1 MTDLEVAADIDLADL
16 GDLVERLT
24 KIARAN
30 GVAAMSVVH
39 GTLSVDLSL
48 APLTV
53 PTEQSSARSAEP
65 AIILTSPPSAEL
77 TDVITAPMVGTFY
90 TGSKPG
96 EPVFVD
102 AGDRVEI
109 GQTIGII
116 EAMKIMNE
124 IPSEV
129 DCLVLEVLV
138 TNGQAVEYGTPLFR
152 IVLDAGD
159 EA

>member
-1 MTDLEVAADIDLADL
+1 MTDSDSARDVDLADL

-30 GVAAMSVVH
+30 GVATMSVAA
-39 GTLSVDLSL
+39 GSLSVDLSL
-48 APLTV
+48 IPTPSAGAALTTHAP
-53 PTEQSSARSAEP
+53 EA
-65 AIILTSPPSAEL
+65 AIILTSPPSADL

-90 TGSKPG
+90 TGGKPG
-96 EPVFVD
+96 EPPFVQ
-102 AGDRVEI
+102 AGDRVEV

-129 DCLVLEVLV
+129 ACIVLEVLV

-152 IVLDAGD
+152 VAPDAG
-159 EA
+159 E

>member
-1 MTDLEVAADIDLADL
+1 MTDTETPVDLDLADL
-16 GDLVERLT
+16 SDLVERLA

-30 GVAAMSVVH
+30 GVAAMSVAH
-39 GTLSVDLSL
+39 GSLSVDLSL
-48 APLTV
+48 VPLVV
-53 PTEQSSARSAEP
+53 PTDQSSIRSPEP
-65 AIILTSPPSAEL
+65 AIILTSPPSKEL

-90 TGSKPG
+90 TGRKPG
-96 EPVFVD
+96 EPVFVE
-102 AGDRVEI
+102 AGDRVEV

-138 TNGQAVEYGTPLFR
+138 TNGQAVEYGTPLLR
-152 IVLDAGD
+152 IVPDAG
-159 EA
+159 E

>member
-1 MTDLEVAADIDLADL
+1 MTETGAAVDLAEL

-24 KIARAN
+24 KIARVN
-30 GVAAMSVVH
+30 GVATMSVAA
-39 GTLSVDLSL
+39 GSLSVDLSL
-48 APLTV
+48 VPALAAADLQAPLA
-53 PTEQSSARSAEP
+53 PER
-65 AIILTSPPSAEL
+65 AILLTAPPSADP

-96 EPVFVD
+96 EPPFVEP
-102 AGDRVEI
+102 GDRVEA

-129 DCLVLEVLV
+129 SCLVLEVLV

-152 IVLDAGD
+152 VAPDAG
-159 EA
+159 EPA

>member
-1 MTDLEVAADIDLADL
+1 MTEPEAAVDIDLADL

-30 GVAAMSVVH
+30 GVAAMSVAH
-39 GTLSVDLSL
+39 GSLTVDLSL

-53 PTEQSSARSAEP
+53 SAEQPSIRVVEP
-65 AIILTSPPSAEL
+65 AILITSPPSAEL

-102 AGDRVEI
+102 AGDRVEV

-124 IPSEV
+124 ISSEV
-129 DCLVLEVLV
+129 DALILEVLV

-152 IVLDAGD
+152 MVPDVG
-159 EA
+159 E

>member
-1 MTDLEVAADIDLADL
+1 MSDSDTAPDIDFAGL

-30 GVAAMSVVH
+30 GVASMSVAH
-39 GTLSVDLSL
+39 GALTVDLSL
-48 APLTV
+48 VPSPNSVEAQMLRAP
-53 PTEQSSARSAEP
+53 EA
-65 AIILTSPPSAEL
+65 AILLTSPPSAEL

-96 EPVFVD
+96 EPSFVEP
-102 AGDRVEI
+102 GDRVEV

-124 IPSEV
+124 IPSDV
-129 DCLVLEVLV
+129 ACLVLEVLV

-152 IVLDAGD
+152 IAPDAGD
-159 EA
+159 

>member
-1 MTDLEVAADIDLADL
+1 MTDPEAAVDIDLADL

-30 GVAAMSVVH
+30 GVAAMSEAH
-39 GTLSVDLSL
+39 GSLTVDLSL
-48 APLTV
+48 TPLTV
-53 PTEQSSARSAEP
+53 SSEQSSIRVVEP
-65 AIILTSPPSAEL
+65 AILITSLPSAEL

-102 AGDRVEI
+102 AGDRVEV

-124 IPSEV
+124 ISSEV
-129 DCLVLEVLV
+129 DALILEVLV

-152 IVLDAGD
+152 IVPDVG
-159 EA
+159 E

>member
-1 MTDLEVAADIDLADL
+1 MTDPEAAVELDLTDL

-30 GVAAMSVVH
+30 GVAAMSVTAGSV
-39 GTLSVDLSL
+39 SVDLSL
-48 APLTV
+48 IPNPLAIDSQAQRTPEPTV
-53 PTEQSSARSAEP
+53 VLP
-65 AIILTSPPSAEL
+65 SPPSAEL
-77 TDVITAPMVGTFY
+77 TDFITAPMVGTFY
-90 TGSKPG
+90 TGGQPG
-96 EPVFVD
+96 EPPFVE

-124 IPSEV
+124 IPAEV
-129 DCLVLEVLV
+129 PCLVLEVLV

-152 IVLDAGD
+152 IAPDVG
-159 EA
+159 E